1 MLIRML
7 AVFVLGTVVSLRVSA
22 MEVNAWPC
30 NGCTETQLQS
40 AAANRG
46 IGTHYIYDFYHA
58 NLRKYEVT
66 READLMPGAIVFL
79 AEELPVPVELQGKF
93 SDMVEVRQSLGDLSK
108 ILVEVSV
115 GPGDPIAGHTAFD
128 VARNGSVRNDISD
141 WLRAYTGNILERAG
155 LTSSLSGNLLG
166 LLQGMDKVFTQG
178 ELLTIDVVITLTDGS
193 KVTFEFSP
201 ESTTEGYPEYKDNSA
216 VDENNNPVL
225 QPGQTPAVGTEY
237 SFRRDNS
244 ERALQ
249 DWLNH
254 MCSIVRCVSSSAG
267 STPIRA
273 CTYSREGVVCIT
285 Y

>member
-1 MLIRML
+1 
-7 AVFVLGTVVSLRVSA
+7 
-22 MEVNAWPC
+22 
-30 NGCTETQLQS
+30 
-40 AAANRG
+40 
-46 IGTHYIYDFYHA
+46 
-58 NLRKYEVT
+58 LRKYEVT
-66 READLMPGAIVFL
+66 READLMPGAIVFI

-115 GPGDPIAGHTAFD
+115 GPNDPIAAHTAYD
-128 VARNGSVRNDISD
+128 VARNGSVRNDVAD
-141 WLRAYTGNILERAG
+141 WLRSYTGNILERAG
-155 LTSSLSGNLLG
+155 LTSSISGNLLG

-178 ELLTIDVVITLTDGS
+178 ELLTIQVVITFTNGS
-193 KVTFEFSP
+193 RVTFEFSP
-201 ESTTEGYPEYKDNSA
+201 NNTTEGYPEYKENSA

-237 SFRRDNS
+237 SFSRDHS

-254 MCSIVRCVSSSAG
+254 MCSMVRCVSSSAG
-267 STPIRA
+267 SAPIRA
-273 CTYSREGVVCIT
+273 CTYSREGVICIT